1 MGGINM
7 QRVLL
12 GGFLA
17 AVIIFVLEGVASLL
31 YFEDLKAAL
40 EAHGLS
46 AEMSGPGFLIPV
58 FTTLITGFM
67 LVFFYAL
74 ARPRLGP
81 GPKTAVIIACLLWLG
96 GYLLSILG
104 LGMIGLFAAKML
116 VLWAVIGLVEMVLA
130 GVAGA
135 AVYKEEPGA

>member
-7 QRVLL
+7 PRVLL

-17 AVIIFVLEGVASLL
+17 AVIIFVLEGIGSLL

-46 AEMSGPGFLIPV
+46 AEMSGPSFLIPV
-58 FTTLITGFM
+58 FTTLITGFV
-67 LVFFYAL
+67 LVFFYAA
-74 ARPRLGP
+74 ARPRFGP
-81 GPKTAVIIACLLWLG
+81 GPMTAVTIAVLLWFG

-104 LGMIGLFAAKML
+104 IAMIGLFPTSML

-135 AVYKEEPGA
+135 WVYQEE